1 MKHTMKNVLAAG
13 LSLAMMASLAA
24 CGGSSAS

>member
-1 MKHTMKNVLAAG
+1 MKHTMKKALAAG

-24 CGGSSAS
+24 CGGMSV